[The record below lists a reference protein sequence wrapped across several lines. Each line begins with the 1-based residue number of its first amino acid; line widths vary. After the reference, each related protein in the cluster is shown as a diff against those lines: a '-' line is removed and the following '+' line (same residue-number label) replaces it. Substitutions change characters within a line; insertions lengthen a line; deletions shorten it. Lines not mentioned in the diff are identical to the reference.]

1 MEWQSAVFEL
11 STIEHN
17 LTPSSQLHVLTRTM
31 KAIYN
36 EFKHIILPQLIAANS
51 DKANATIGADDLVP
65 IFM

>member
-11 STIEHN
+11 SSIEHN

-36 EFKHIILPQLIAANS
+36 EFKHIILPQLA
-51 DKANATIGADDLVP
+51 DKTAVTIGADDLVP